1 MFKVDWEKTSITYQL
16 PEGMVEKMVSL
27 AYPDKKLTSF
37 ELIAGGCANL
47 NYKIQLQ
54 NETQPLILRIYLRD
68 KDAAYREQK
77 LAELIKETVPI
88 PLTHYIGE
96 LEGHHFA
103 ITEFMT
109 GVPLRDLLLG
119 DAPHDLNAIMSEVGL
134 ILSKITAHEFPKAG
148 FLNKELEVTPYESSE
163 VIKFAQGCL
172 NDKTVLSVLS
182 PEMIDEIKEAIDQHA
197 NLFPNNDEKRL
208 VHGDFDPANILVDKI
223 NNSWVV
229 TGILDWEFAFSGSC
243 LWDVANMLRYA
254 HKMPPEFQNSF
265 IDALQRNGVKLPA
278 HLRTTIHLLNLSS
291 LLDLLKR
298 SDSQRHLNR
307 CADIRE
313 LITHILAELNN
324 MQKIDRVEI
333 KPYDP
338 NWPSAFEIEAKRI
351 KEALGHNCLAI
362 HHIGSTS
369 VPGLAAKPIID
380 MIPVVKDITEVD
392 SYNVAMEALGYKAM
406 GEYGIP
412 LRRYFQKGLERRTH
426 NIHVF
431 EQNNPE
437 IDRHLKFRDWMRTH
451 PDDMQAY
458 AELKRN
464 LAIRFKNDIFS
475 YCLGKE
481 DFVAA
486 IDKKAGWL
494 AFRFVKAL
502 TPREWQAAKHFRDT
516 YFFGPHGI
524 EDPYTWTFNHEEHAH
539 LVLYQGTEIVA
550 YAHIQFWPDK
560 RTAIRI
566 IATDENK
573 RNQRFGSKFLAL
585 IEKWLRSLG
594 VKSIHAESRQSS
606 LRFYL
611 KNGYTEMSFN
621 DPENHESD
629 PNDVPVGKL
638 L

>member
-1 MFKVDWEKTSITYQL
+1 
-16 PEGMVEKMVSL
+16 
-27 AYPDKKLTSF
+27 
-37 ELIAGGCANL
+37 
-47 NYKIQLQ
+47 
-54 NETQPLILRIYLRD
+54 
-68 KDAAYREQK
+68 
-77 LAELIKETVPI
+77 
-88 PLTHYIGE
+88 
-96 LEGHHFA
+96 
-103 ITEFMT
+103 
-109 GVPLRDLLLG
+109 
-119 DAPHDLNAIMSEVGL
+119 
-134 ILSKITAHEFPKAG
+134 
-148 FLNKELEVTPYESSE
+148 
-163 VIKFAQGCL
+163 
-172 NDKTVLSVLS
+172 VLS
-182 PEMIDEIKEAIDQHA
+182 PEVIAKIKQTIEEHA
-197 NLFPNNDEKRL
+197 SSFPAGDEKHL
-208 VHGDFDPANILVDKI
+208 VHGDFDPANILVDQI
-223 NNSWVV
+223 NGSWVV

-265 IDALQRNGVKLPA
+265 LDALQRNGIKLSA
-278 HLRTTIHLLNLSS
+278 HWHTTIYLLNLSS

-298 SDSQRHLNR
+298 SDPQRHPNR

-313 LITHILAELNN
+313 LIDHILSELNN

-333 KPYDP
+333 KPYDA
-338 NWPSAFEIEAKRI
+338 NWPSAFEIEAKLI

-369 VPGLAAKPIID
+369 VPGLAAKLIID

-392 SYNVAMEALGYKAM
+392 NYNAAMEVLGYKAM

-412 LRRYFQKGLERRTH
+412 MRRYFQKGLEHRTH

-451 PDDMQAY
+451 PEDMQAY
-458 AELKRN
+458 ADLKKN

-481 DFVAA
+481 DFIAA

-502 TPREWQAAKHFRDT
+502 TSREWQSAKHFRDT
-516 YFFGPHGI
+516 YFFDPHGI

-539 LVLYQGTEIVA
+539 LVLYQGTEILA
-550 YAHIQFWPDK
+550 YAHIQFWPDQ

-566 IATDENK
+566 IAVDENK
-573 RNQRFGSKFLAL
+573 RNQDSGSKFLAL
-585 IEKWLRSLG
+585 IEKWLKSFG

-611 KNGYTEMSFN
+611 KNGYCSMPFD
-621 DPENHESD
+621 DPEGHESD